1 MQRIDALLAQY
12 MAQLRQNVANNPMA
26 SGMLDIIESGDAK
39 KGEQMADNICKSMGV
54 SREQAIAQAR
64 QFFGI

>member
-12 MAQLRQNVANNPMA
+12 MGQLRQNVANNPMA

-39 KGEQMADNICKSMGV
+39 KGEHMADNICKSMGV
-54 SREQAIAQAR
+54 SREQAISQAR